1 MQRASH
7 HHGEEIVMPTRNAT
21 ATWEGGLAKGKG
33 RFEGESG
40 AIKGTYSF
48 NTRFGTE
55 KGTNPEELLA
65 AAHSACFSM
74 ALANGLERAGKPATS
89 VETRAAATIEKVGEA
104 FKITTMKLDVRA
116 KVPGIDKP
124 TFDTVLE
131 GAKKGCPVSNALAGV
146 KIEVNAQLV

>member
-1 MQRASH
+1 
-7 HHGEEIVMPTRNAT
+7 MPTRNAT
-21 ATWEGGLAKGKG
+21 ATWEGGLQKGKG

-40 AIKGTYSF
+40 VIKGSYSF

-65 AAHSACFSM
+65 AAHAACFSL
-74 ALANGLERAGKPATS
+74 ALSVGLEQSGKPATS
-89 VETRAAATIEKVGEA
+89 VETRAACTVEKVGEA

-116 KVPGIDKP
+116 KVPN
-124 TFDTVLE
+124 FDQAAFQHVLE
-131 GAKKGCPVSNALAGV
+131 GAKKACPVSNALAGV